1 MLCVH
6 TPTNV
11 LYAMKVVPKAKITTQ
26 KQTSQ
31 ILSELKILKLEMCTL
46 AVVYLFV
53 GFSSVTVIAGFPY
66 TSSPGKHYCVAVYTT
81 V

>member
-11 LYAMKVVPKAKITTQ
+11 LYAMKVVPKAKIKTQ

-31 ILSELKILKLEMCTL
+31 ILSELKILKLDQVYISSSILYTL
-46 AVVYLFV
+46 VC
-53 GFSSVTVIAGFPY
+53 
-66 TSSPGKHYCVAVYTT
+66 CVQ
-81 V
+81 